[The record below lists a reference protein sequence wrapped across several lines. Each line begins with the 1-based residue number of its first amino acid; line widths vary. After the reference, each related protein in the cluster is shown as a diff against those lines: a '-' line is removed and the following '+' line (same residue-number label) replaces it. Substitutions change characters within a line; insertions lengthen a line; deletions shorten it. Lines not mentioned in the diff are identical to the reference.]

1 MGQYFIFGALY
12 PSKSRLMN
20 KHIVKHIV
28 ASLVPKCRNA
38 YRALYPSDTQTIVKH
53 IVNRNFRLVGWL
65 VGWLVIGWL
74 VGWLVESLY
83 SVPVA
88 TRAGHYR

>member
-1 MGQYFIFGALY
+1 MVQYFIFGALY

-65 VGWLVIGWL
+65 VGWLVIGFMDIL
-74 VGWLVESLY
+74 KRMVGWLVWWAILL
-83 SVPVA
+83 
-88 TRAGHYR
+88 TRV